1 MRRLQVRLLMRLHGM
16 TEAQAQ
22 ALASLIWGASK

>member
-16 TEAQAQ
+16 AEAQAQ
-22 ALASLIWGASK
+22 ALASLIWGGSK